1 MSNVISASGLTLAY
15 DRGTKEVIKD
25 ATFSIKKGEFVFI
38 TGPSGSGK
46 STLLKALYGA
56 IKASEGSLVIGGID
70 LANVRKSKLQELRT
84 HMGIIFQD
92 YKLVNEWSVAKNVV
106 LPLMIAGYSID
117 VQNTQAQRLLKHVKL
132 SEHADKYPLEL
143 SGGEQQR
150 VGVARALAKSPVV
163 ILADEPTGNLD
174 DYSSNVIWDLMENAC
189 QQLETTVLVVTHK
202 IPSIFSLPYRH
213 FIIENK
219 GVYEVH

>member
-1 MSNVISASGLTLAY
+1 MSNVIHASHLTLAY
-15 DRGTKEVIKD
+15 DKGEKEIIKD
-25 ATFSIKKGEFVFI
+25 ANFSIKKGEFVFI

-46 STLLKALYGA
+46 STLLKALYGQL
-56 IKASEGSLVIGGID
+56 KPTDGSLVVGGLD
-70 LANVRKSKLQELRT
+70 LANIGKGKLQELRT

-92 YKLVNEWSVAKNVV
+92 YKLVNEWTVAKNVV
-106 LPLMIAGYSID
+106 LPLMIAGYTTEIQD
-117 VQNTQAQRLLKHVKL
+117 TQARRLLKHVKL
-132 SEHADKYPLEL
+132 ADHAERYPLEL

-150 VGVARALAKSPVV
+150 VGVARALAKNPVV

-189 QQLETTVLVVTHK
+189 QQLDTTVLVVTHK
-202 IPSIFSLPYRH
+202 IPTIFSLPYRH
-213 FIIENK
+213 FIIESK

>member
-1 MSNVISASGLTLAY
+1 MSNVIHASHLTLTY
-15 DRGTKEVIKD
+15 DKGEKEIIKD
-25 ATFSIKKGEFVFI
+25 ANFSIKKGEFVFI

-46 STLLKALYGA
+46 STLLKALYG
-56 IKASEGSLVIGGID
+56 KLKPSSGSLVVGGLD
-70 LANVRKSKLQELRT
+70 LSSIRQSKLQELRT

-92 YKLVNEWSVAKNVV
+92 YKLVNEWTVAKNVV
-106 LPLMIAGYSID
+106 LPLMIAGYSTEIQD
-117 VQNTQAQRLLKHVKL
+117 TQARRLLKHVKL
-132 SEHADKYPLEL
+132 AEYADKYPLEL

-150 VGVARALAKSPVV
+150 VGVARALAKNPVV

-189 QQLETTVLVVTHK
+189 QQLDTTILVVTHK
-202 IPSIFSLPYRH
+202 IPTIFSLPYRH
-213 FIIENK
+213 FIIESK

>member
-1 MSNVISASGLTLAY
+1 MSNVIQASQLTLAY
-15 DRGTKEVIKD
+15 DNGTKEIIKD
-25 ATFSIKKGEFVFI
+25 ANFSIKKGEFVFI

-46 STLLKALYGA
+46 STLLKSLYGQLRPT
-56 IKASEGSLVIGGID
+56 SGSLVVGGND
-70 LANVRKSKLQELRT
+70 LARIGRSKLQELRT
-84 HMGIIFQD
+84 HLGIIFQD

-106 LPLMIAGYSID
+106 LPLMIAGYSNEI
-117 VQNTQAQRLLKHVKL
+117 QETQAQRLLKHVKL
-132 SEHADKYPLEL
+132 TEHADKFPLEL

-150 VGVARALAKSPVV
+150 VGVARALSKNPVV

-189 QQLETTVLVVTHK
+189 QQLDTTVLVVTHK
-202 IPSIFSLPYRH
+202 IPTIFSLPYRH
-213 FIIENK
+213 FIIESK

>member
-1 MSNVISASGLTLAY
+1 MSNVIQASQLTLAY
-15 DRGTKEVIKD
+15 DNGTKEIIKN
-25 ATFSIKKGEFVFI
+25 ANFSIKKGEFVFI

-46 STLLKALYGA
+46 STLLKSLYGQLRPT
-56 IKASEGSLVIGGID
+56 SGSLVVGGNN
-70 LANVRKSKLQELRT
+70 LAHISRSKLQELRT

-92 YKLVNEWSVAKNVV
+92 YKLVNEWTVAKNVV
-106 LPLMIAGYSID
+106 LPLMIAGYSNE
-117 VQNTQAQRLLKHVKL
+117 VQETQAHRLLKHVKL
-132 SEHADKYPLEL
+132 SEHADKFPLEL

-150 VGVARALAKSPVV
+150 VGVARALSKNPVV

-189 QQLETTVLVVTHK
+189 QQLDTTVLVVTHK
-202 IPSIFSLPYRH
+202 IPTIFSLPYRH
-213 FIIENK
+213 FIIESK